1 MNIALV
7 YLAIFLVLTALLVAL
22 SRQLGHPRGWFGRRM
37 MGKANG
43 SSTSGSE
50 GAMRST

>member
-7 YLAIFLVLTALLVAL
+7 YLAILLVMAALFFGL
-22 SRQLGHPRGWFGRRM
+22 SRQLGHPSGWFGRRV